1 MKGPDGGQY
10 RRLDNELAINNL
22 DEVHAGQQTL
32 GWLVGVDRADSM
44 DVQNDPRFIASNVMD
59 KRLGAFKSLTLVS
72 GLMFGTSMATCFKV
86 KKDINFAEYN
96 PYVGY
101 VGYWELFGFI
111 VSFTVAAM
119 CLISLYVISH
129 QLFFCMR
136 LKTAGV
142 MGYEQATI
150 FYLTRVIVI
159 WRHFAMACLFNG
171 LWMFMI
177 LIGVELFIDFYK
189 DADDKYPINDST
201 GRNRGVT
208 KLWVTNLR
216 GGMAESK
223 SFIHLEQHHKLDMM
237 VHTILGYVILFC
249 FFIVCLVLYFIHK
262 HHVEVFQ
269 LNYKAS
275 KELSDPITKR
285 VTNMGARMGVAI
297 VQG

>member
-1 MKGPDGGQY
+1 MLPERAQY
-10 RRLDNELAINNL
+10 RRLDTKAGAL
-22 DEVHAGQQTL
+22 DEVAWPQMAL
-32 GWLVGVDRADSM
+32 GSLVGVERADSM

-72 GLMFGTSMATCFKV
+72 GLMFGTSMSTCFGV
-86 KKDINFAEYN
+86 KKDIDFSEYS

-101 VGYWELFGFI
+101 VGIWELLGFI
-111 VSFTVAAM
+111 VAFTVAAM

-150 FYLTRVIVI
+150 FYLTRIIVI
-159 WRHFAMACLFNG
+159 WRHFAMWCLFNG

-177 LIGVELFIDFYK
+177 LIGLELFIDFYK
-189 DADDKYPINDST
+189 DAGNKYPVADASGHNMA
-201 GRNRGVT
+201 VT

-216 GGMAESK
+216 AGNSLNAT
-223 SFIHLEQHHKLDMM
+223 FIPMEKHHKLDMM
-237 VHTILGYVILFC
+237 VHTVLGYVILSM
-249 FFIVCLVLYFIHK
+249 FFVVCIVLYFIHK

-275 KELSDPITKR
+275 KELSDPITNR
-285 VTNMGARMGVAI
+285 VLEMGSRRGAA